1 MAISQL
7 TIYNNALI
15 LCGERALANLS
26 EVLEP
31 RYLLDQAWDN
41 GAGIKACLE
50 QGQWFFA
57 MRTVQVDYDTNI
69 EPGFGYHRAFEKP
82 SDWVLTSALCSD
94 EFFRVPLLR
103 YVDEAGYWY
112 SDIDTI
118 YVRYVS
124 NHASYGLN
132 YASWPESFREYVE
145 EYFCN
150 RIIRKVT
157 GSQEEK
163 MASDQ
168 RLKRKLAHAK
178 SRAAMTAATAFPPR
192 GGWSQARN
200 VSSSRRDGGSGG
212 SLIG

>member
-1 MAISQL
+1 MAITQL
-7 TIYNNALI
+7 SLYNNALT
-15 LCGERALANLS
+15 LCGERSLADLTE
-26 EVLEP
+26 EVEP
-31 RYLLDQAWDN
+31 RFLLDQAWDN
-41 GAGIKACLE
+41 GAGIKSCLE
-50 QGQWFFA
+50 EGQWFFA
-57 MRTVQVDYDTNI
+57 MRTAQVDYDSGI
-69 EPGFGYHRAFEKP
+69 EPDFGYHRAFEKP
-82 SDWVLTSALCSD
+82 SDWVNTCALCSD

-124 NHASYGLN
+124 NHATYGLN
-132 YASWPESFREYVE
+132 YATWPESFREYVE

-150 RIIRKVT
+150 RVVLKITQDEDK
-157 GSQEEK
+157 K
-163 MASDQ
+163 NASDK
-168 RLKRKLAHAK
+168 RLKKKLAHAK
-178 SRAAMTAATAFPPR
+178 SRAAMAVATSFPPR